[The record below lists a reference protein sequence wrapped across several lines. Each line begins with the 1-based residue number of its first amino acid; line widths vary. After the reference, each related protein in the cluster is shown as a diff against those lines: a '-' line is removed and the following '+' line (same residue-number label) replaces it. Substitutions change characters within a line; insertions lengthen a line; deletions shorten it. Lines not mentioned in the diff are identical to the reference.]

1 MARSAVEAWLVEE
14 QGSEVIRVIGTES
27 AIEQFATSE
36 PMKSYT
42 KTIPRSGAVG
52 VSFIPKGSAYP
63 EDAGTVDEIVI
74 QARKFGTIVR
84 LAEEDINDQLVN
96 IIDEKKTAW
105 ANAYATFIDNACL
118 GTAAAVNPSG
128 GVPFTSVYQAVAT
141 ADASVGYTA
150 AANRIQTAAG
160 TAITMADLLAQVAL
174 YEASPFYSQARGLWI
189 MHPSMKS
196 TLRTLTD
203 TTGRP
208 LLSDSYADQ
217 SGQTI
222 LGYQVAYSTGAV
234 ASSVASNTPTGNKL
248 SLLGNRDLLRLGKL
262 SGPESYVSDPKT
274 GVAMQ
279 TDETLLKMRSRRGFV
294 VGDVRGWTVLEQR

>member
-1 MARSAVEAWLVEE
+1 MARSTVEAWLKEE
-14 QGSEVIRVIGTES
+14 QGSSVIRVISNTSVIES
-27 AIEQFATSE
+27 QATSE
-36 PMKSYT
+36 PMTSYT
-42 KTIPRSGAVG
+42 KTIPRSGSVG

-96 IIDEKKTAW
+96 ILEEKKTAW
-105 ANAYATFIDNACL
+105 GSAYATFIDNACL
-118 GTAAAVNPSG
+118 GVAAASNG
-128 GVPFTSVYQAVAT
+128 TTVPFTSVYQAVST

-150 AANRIQTAAG
+150 AANRIQTAAT
-160 TAITMADLLAQVAL
+160 TAITFQNLLAQAAL
-174 YEASPFYSQARGLWI
+174 YEASPFFDQGRGLWI
-189 MHPSMKS
+189 MHPSMKA
-196 TLRTLTD
+196 TLRGITD

-208 LLSDSYADQ
+208 LLSDGYTQ
-217 SGQTI
+217 ESGTSI
-222 LGYQVAYSTGAV
+222 LGYQLQFSTGAV
-234 ASSVASNTPTGNKL
+234 ASTVASATPTGNKL

-262 SGPESYVSDPKT
+262 SGPESYVSDPKL

-279 TDETLLKMRSRRGFV
+279 TDETLLKLRSRRAFV